1 MPRNETGSE
10 AVQHARVVA
19 TFGRRFDLRFRDGD
33 EASARVKGRALQP
46 VCGDEVEAVPLPNEP
61 DWLITGLL
69 PRANV
74 LTRPN
79 LRGGIEVLAANL
91 EVLVVVTADY
101 PATDWFITDRYL
113 CAAELM
119 GAAAAVAFNKIDLG
133 DAGPASRQALEE
145 YAAIGYPAFRLSAA
159 KDLDVGALHAF
170 LAGRRAILV
179 GQSGVGKSS
188 LINRLVR
195 GDLLP
200 TGAVSASRREG
211 RHTTA
216 NSVMLPLPNGGAVI
230 DSPGVR
236 DYAPA
241 VAEPADVARGFR
253 EVCEAGARCRFANC
267 RHLREPGCAVK
278 ERVADGRIGA
288 RRYESYRRMLAN
300 AERLARR

>member
-1 MPRNETGSE
+1 M
-10 AVQHARVVA
+10 QHARVVA
-19 TFGRRFDLRFRDGD
+19 TFGRRFRLRFRDGSD
-33 EASARVKGRALQP
+33 APARVKGRALQP
-46 VCGDEVEAVPLPNEP
+46 VCGDEVEAEPLPNEP
-61 DWLITGLL
+61 DWLVTKLL
-69 PRANV
+69 PRTNE

-91 EVLVVVTADY
+91 EALVVVTADY

-119 GAAAAVAFNKIDLG
+119 GAAAAVAFNKLDLG
-133 DAGPASRQALEE
+133 DPEPASQQALEE
-145 YAAIGYPAFRLSAA
+145 YGAIGYPTFRLSAE
-159 KDLDVGALHAF
+159 DLDLGALQDF
-170 LAGRRAILV
+170 LAGRQAILV

-188 LINRLVR
+188 LINRLVQ
-195 GDLLP
+195 DSALP
-200 TGAVSASRREG
+200 TGAVSSSRREG

-216 NSVMLPLPNGGAVI
+216 NSVMLYLPNGGAVI

-241 VAEPADVARGFR
+241 VSDPADVARGFR
-253 EVCEAGARCRFANC
+253 EVYEAGAKCRFANC
-267 RHLREPGCAVK
+267 RHLREPGCAAK